1 MKQPTADEMLD
12 WLESEALQRGG
23 LLLHDG
29 LASAGR
35 AGLGLTGTGRTLR
48 QAVAQAMGYPRA
60 GLPAERQCCGTFE
73 GSRHRANCPTK
84 VRPNVAGNRLAR
96 QGQSG

>member
-84 VRPNVAGNRLAR
+84 VRPNADHQPARRAGSAA
-96 QGQSG
+96 